1 MKTCPVCGQIVDDET
16 KFCLNCGTDLQNI
29 PANPVS
35 VNPPVTQEAEAAS
48 AMDETKMTE
57 PIESSSIPKRETT
70 ENGGTAGNPARQPI
84 FGGNP
89 QINPKG
95 NDMPLKKPFKKILMI
110 GLGVLALLFFIIAV
124 SASGSNSSLKKQN
137 ADLQSKNTELTSAKK
152 DLNKQVSDLQS
163 KNTDLQKQID
173 DLNTAKDSLQS
184 EYDAYK
190 QKMQPYEELDQQ
202 KAQQEIENAKAEQ
215 TAKDAVQKV
224 WDSSSNG
231 LASGSS
237 RDLYNDALAKV
248 NALPDGDTKNTLS
261 QYLSSADAAFAAQ
274 EAAAAAQAEEAAK
287 GYETGITYDQLARTP
302 DDYISKKVKFSGK
315 VIQVLEGTGEI
326 DIRLA
331 VDGNYDNIILGEYDS
346 SIVSSRVLENDTI
359 TIYGYSLG
367 TTSYQSV
374 MGGTITIPAVYIEKI
389 DQ

>member
-16 KFCLNCGTDLQNI
+16 KFCLNCGADLRNI
-29 PANPVS
+29 PANPIS
-35 VNPPVTQEAEAAS
+35 VNQPVSPEGETAPEN
-48 AMDETKMTE
+48 DETKIPE
-57 PIESSSIPKRETT
+57 PNEPSPIPQNETIT
-70 ENGGTAGNPARQPI
+70 NGETAPNPEVQPV
-84 FGGNP
+84 FGENP
-89 QINPKG
+89 QI
-95 NDMPLKKPFKKILMI
+95 MPTSNNVPPKKPFKKILMI
-110 GLGVLALLFFIIAV
+110 GLGVLALLFLIIAV
-124 SASGSNSSLKKQN
+124 STSGSNSSLKKQN
-137 ADLQSKNTELTSAKK
+137 ADLQSKNTELTSAKD
-152 DLNKQVSDLQS
+152 DLTKQVSDLQS
-163 KNTDLQKQID
+163 KNKDLQKQVD

-184 EYDAYK
+184 DYDAYK

-231 LASGSS
+231 LASGST

-274 EAAAAAQAEEAAK
+274 EAAAAAQAAEAAK

-302 DDYISKKVKFSGK
+302 NDYINKKVKFSGK
-315 VIQVLEGTGEI
+315 VIQVLEGDGDI
-326 DIRLA
+326 NIRLA